1 MSTWRNLFKAK
12 EVDKSY
18 VWTCGNDPKV
28 SHRKPI
34 GSGGFGEVHEVRTAF
49 ALVSN
54 VADKDIQMF
63 SKTKTTQ
70 RVFLVIEP
78 VSNQSVRSLR
88 ENLFAWLAEFRML
101 ISKTR
106 QQSYLRYAKKG
117 DIKTSSKFS
126 ITTG

>member
-12 EVDKSY
+12 EVDQSY

-34 GSGGFGEVHEVRTAF
+34 ASGGFGEVHEVGTAF
-49 ALVSN
+49 PIVLN
-54 VADKDIQMF
+54 VADEDIQMF

-70 RVFLVIEP
+70 RVFLVIEA
-78 VSNQSVRSLR
+78 VSNRSVRSLL
-88 ENLFAWLAEFRML
+88 ENLFAWPAGLRML

-106 QQSYLRYAKKG
+106 QQSYRGYAKRG
-117 DIKTSSKFS
+117 GIKTLSKSS